1 MAHKEQMTI
10 EEIHD
15 FGIEIVFNQLK
26 KEGYEIQSV
35 NTEIGVNPQIIAKKG
50 SQLVFIAVRT
60 ARYPEKGILEESV
73 HFQIIEHADKHG
85 AIPYFASVGI
95 ANADATT
102 EEEMSVPVKGAGF
115 HVAYEGMLII
125 ARSDRVRILDER
137 ADPSTQVNKWVKSHS
152 NYPVNQK
159 KS

>member
-35 NTEIGVNPQIIAKKG
+35 NTKFGMNPQIIAKKE
-50 SQLVFIAVRT
+50 SQLAFIAVRT
-60 ARYPEKGILEESV
+60 ACYPEKGRLDESV
-73 HFQIIEHADKHG
+73 HFQMIEHADKRG

-95 ANADATT
+95 ANTDSTT
-102 EEEMSVPVKGAGF
+102 EEEMSVPVKNAGF
-115 HVAYEGMLII
+115 HVAYEGMSII
-125 ARSDRVRILDER
+125 TRSDRVKILDER
-137 ADPSTQVNKWVKSHS
+137 GLRDVTGEYVQE
-152 NYPVNQK
+152 
-159 KS
+159 

>member
-1 MAHKEQMTI
+1 MTDAKQMTM

-35 NTEIGVNPQIIAKKG
+35 NTVYGMNPQIIAKKG
-50 SQLVFIAVRT
+50 NQLAFIAIRT
-60 ARYPEKGILEESV
+60 ACYPGKGQLEESV
-73 HFQIIEHADKHG
+73 HFQMIEHADKHG

-102 EEEMSVPVKGAGF
+102 DEEIAIPLKGAGF
-115 HVAYEGMLII
+115 HVAYEGMVII
-125 ARSDRVRILDER
+125 SRSDRVKIWDEKGLR
-137 ADPSTQVNKWVKSHS
+137 NVTGEDL
-152 NYPVNQK
+152 QK
-159 KS
+159 